1 MVESEKYC
9 DENCQKDLSLVASC
23 FLTDIMSADYL
34 LLIEARVSRFSDV
47 PFLFRNLIAFNSTLV
62 RSALVVSIPFALAA
76 CSNDDS
82 SSSATSIRVNVQVG
96 QEDFNEAMVRSVTV
110 SETGKPSEIQPGVLS
125 ASQFT
130 TDAEGAAEA
139 TADATEILYLDVYGR
154 KDSDGGITTRRCQL
168 VAGCGSVSFGEEYS
182 IVAKPGWRSVAA
194 GIESGQR
201 IRVTPL
207 TDLAAEL
214 AFERIYSETSGDQQ
228 DAGWLESGYYS
239 VYSTLQ
245 AESQVSRIFGIDS
258 VQSREPADLTQLN
271 EWRKASQS
279 EALASIRYGA
289 LLAAWQ
295 SYELSYTGT
304 AEAAAFA
311 HVVAQDLVSND
322 GQLYQKAGGQNLALY
337 DLFDLA
343 ANNLSSV
350 SVTDSTVQGYVAS
363 VVSSL
368 QSERDAFVDG
378 ELTAVVPATLSS
390 LLGDELEDY
399 QLGILRAK
407 AFIDELRNYGQYF
420 FEDGYRDALDNYSN
434 VLSAIGE
441 DNADN
446 LNTLT
451 SAVAEIADF
460 YRDCYLNSGCPSPDA
475 GWEWYSDHSY
485 SAPVLKL
492 NSGTLTV
499 SQAVADINLLD
510 DDDTPTS
517 SRAIDVLMTGRIAV
531 NDLIL
536 ELDHTYDGDVIS
548 SPTGVRIFYADTV
561 SVIQD
566 ETTSPATG
574 YQLRWTDFTLYDSA
588 DVSSDNEAEI
598 TGAFS
603 LLYQGVDDPNAAAER
618 RYNIAELVLNSRI
631 SDVVDDDTDT
641 DANITTLFV
650 SAAANQAADYY
661 PDSEFSSFNAFFDR
675 APLFPEGTVNTGLV
689 QYRAGSE
696 TVSGRETVYL
706 DYFVEGGDD
715 FRYRFYPTVM
725 REDTA
730 DIDGDDNV
738 EELIATHDYEACLLS
753 GDPSSPVVERCEPK
767 QRLNAEQDLQ
777 NAVNELWQIGVFSR
791 PEVPGQGIYFVEL
804 PTQAADA
811 QGCLTLAELPTSLTS
826 LDGTLYRSAQLGLS
840 NARLTSEVVLDYTSD
855 TDPKTLLDVEI
866 SAPYSEQVNVSL
878 ALSHDYTSVN
888 TTGVYR
894 GIGTN
899 LDRLL
904 FDFST
909 ENGTVETKTLSV
921 FKDGVDLSLADGTT
935 DTVDS
940 EIILG
945 GDLPLTTGAP
955 VYRFIVGD
963 DGEYRRCVVS
973 NTAEESY
980 SRDPQD
986 AEYTVNYRDKVYG
999 EITYESGAWVIRYI
1013 DGTWESLY

>member
-1 MVESEKYC
+1 MFEFFGIP
-9 DENCQKDLSLVASC
+9 LFLRSLIVSKPT
-23 FLTDIMSADYL
+23 FLKFTI
-34 LLIEARVSRFSDV
+34 V
-47 PFLFRNLIAFNSTLV
+47 LFIPLTLV
-62 RSALVVSIPFALAA
+62 A
-76 CSNDDS
+76 CSNDDGNS
-82 SSSATSIRVNVQVG
+82 SDAITRVDVQVG
-96 QEDFNEAMVRSVTV
+96 QEDFNDIMIRAVTV
-110 SETGKPSEIQPGVLS
+110 SEIGKPIEVQPGVLNATRFIS
-125 ASQFT
+125 
-130 TDAEGAAEA
+130 DEEGAAEV
-139 TADATEILYLDVYGR
+139 TADGTEILYLDVFGR
-154 KDSDGGITTRRCQL
+154 EDSDDSATTRRCQL
-168 VAGCGSVSFGEEYS
+168 VAGCGSAFFGEEYS
-182 IVAKPGWRSVAA
+182 IVAAPGWRSVAA

-214 AFERIYSETSGDQQ
+214 AFERVYSETSGDQQ
-228 DAGWLESGYYS
+228 DTGWLESGYYS

-271 EWRKASQS
+271 EWRKANQS

-304 AEAAAFA
+304 AEASAFA
-311 HVVAQDLVSND
+311 HAVAQDLVSND

-368 QSERDAFVDG
+368 QSERDSFVDG

-420 FEDGYRDALDNYSN
+420 FEDGYRDALDDYSN

-441 DNADN
+441 DNAEN

-510 DDDTPTS
+510 DDDAPTN

-536 ELDHTYDGDVIS
+536 ELDHIYDDDVIS
-548 SPTGVRIFYADTV
+548 SPTGMRIFYADTV

-603 LLYQGVDDPNAAAER
+603 LLYEGVDDPNAEAER

-631 SDVVDDDTDT
+631 SDVVDDDTGT

-661 PDSEFSSFNAFFDR
+661 PDSQFSSFNAFFDR
-675 APLFPEGTVNTGLV
+675 APSFPVGTVTTELV

-696 TVSGRETVYL
+696 IVSGRETVYL
-706 DYFVEGGDD
+706 DYFVKGGDD

-725 REDTA
+725 REDVA
-730 DIDGDDNV
+730 DIDADGDID
-738 EELIATHDYEACLLS
+738 ELIATHDYEACLLS

-777 NAVNELWQIGVFSR
+777 NAVNELWQLGVFSR
-791 PEVPGQGIYFVEL
+791 PEVPGQGIYFVEF

-811 QGCLTLAELPTSLTS
+811 QGCLVLAQLPTSVTS

-840 NARLTSEVVLDYTSD
+840 NARLTSEIVLDYTSD
-855 TDPKTLLDVEI
+855 TDPKTLLDIEI
-866 SAPYSEQVNVSL
+866 TAPYSEQVNVSL
-878 ALSHDYTSVN
+878 ALSHDYTSVD

-894 GIGTN
+894 GIGTD

-904 FDFST
+904 FDFNS
-909 ENGTVETKTLSV
+909 ENGSIETTTLAV
-921 FKDGVDLSLADGTT
+921 YKDGVTLTAADDIVETI
-935 DTVDS
+935 DS

-945 GDLPLTTGAP
+945 GDIDLADSDPL
-955 VYRFIVGD
+955 YKFIVGN
-963 DGEYRRCVVS
+963 DGQYRRCVVS
-973 NTAEESY
+973 NEAVQAEK
-980 SRDPQD
+980 RDPQLVMY
-986 AEYTVNYRDKVYG
+986 AINYRDKVYG
-999 EITYESGAWVIRYI
+999 QIRFESGAWIIRYI